1 MIHIGMLFRMNRYML
16 MDSNEAFSGHF
27 SDALMWL
34 LHMALGFRRM
44 NLWRF
49 DSEMNFLGRVGE
61 ESSCHDNHVPLFSI

>member
-34 LHMALGFRRM
+34 LHIALGFRRM

-49 DSEMNFLGRVGE
+49 CFGMDFLGRVGE
-61 ESSCHDNHVPLFSI
+61 ESSCHAKETPLFSI